1 MSHSQARML
10 ALQLEQLT
18 KEASGFKSRLAS
30 LSDENTR
37 LKRELKQRRGG
48 AQSDSATLKKVTGE
62 LQVARRE
69 LRSLREQRDAEARR
83 QSDQK
88 IKVDAKLSQLSQ
100 ELKAAQKE
108 RQTQDRRVASEAA
121 LDGRRDQQLKGT
133 SVRARDQALELDRLR
148 ATLATR
154 STELADEET
163 RRRRVEGDLASTR
176 AQLTALEHKT
186 AAMTKAMSLAK
197 IQLQKQKNEL
207 EARQR
212 TIQQLEQAT
221 PASAGGA
228 YGDLILK
235 AQSTIRSMAATPSA
249 AESSAGGGGGGGG
262 TSRRRGSRD
271 SSSLRHASSP
281 APRRPATAGP
291 RTPSAAAP
299 SGSGS
304 KAKGSSPT
312 SALAMCLSEDLSGL
326 LAGLTASPD
335 RGADRSPRKGRRTSE
350 GSRWASQRGARS
362 RPDGGA
368 GGGEDDD
375 EEEEDEA
382 VLNVPSKAARDALF
396 DRFDA
401 NGPLKGAEQQQALSR
416 APVTCCY
423 LVSPLDALSCLFD
436 SPSQLKLTPCVHV
449 RNMRSLA
456 GNGGLSLAEIDK
468 AVLELYPTF
477 NNKPALMRA
486 YKAADRSGIQ
496 QMHVSDVSH
505 RPGSVCVAAA

>member
-401 NGPLKGAEQQQALSR
+401 NGALKGAEQQQALSR

-423 LVSPLDALSCLFD
+423 LVSPPDALSCLFD

-449 RNMRSLA
+449 RNMRVQETAGSLSQR
-456 GNGGLSLAEIDK
+456 LTRQCWSSTL
-468 AVLELYPTF
+468 PSTTSQ
-477 NNKPALMRA
+477 R
-486 YKAADRSGIQ
+486 
-496 QMHVSDVSH
+496 
-505 RPGSVCVAAA
+505 